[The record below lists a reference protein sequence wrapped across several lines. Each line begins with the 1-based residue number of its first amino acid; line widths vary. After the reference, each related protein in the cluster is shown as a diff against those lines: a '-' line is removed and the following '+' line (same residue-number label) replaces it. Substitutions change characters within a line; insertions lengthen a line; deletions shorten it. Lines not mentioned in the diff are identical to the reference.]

1 MQRRIIPDIVKPT
14 ELTAT
19 TPDSSAENAAKAMRQ
34 ANVAAILVMGD
45 GDKLIGILTERDL
58 ARRLVA
64 ENKSPAETRVGDIM
78 TANPDTLAPND
89 RASDA
94 LELMLTR
101 RYRHLPV
108 QDEAGKCIAMVSI
121 RDLYQAVKEGLEENI
136 RETEAFV
143 FGDRYSA

>member
-1 MQRRIIPDIVKPT
+1 MQRKIIPDIVQPR

-19 TPDSSAENAAKAMRQ
+19 TVDATAEQAAKDMAA
-34 ANVAAILVMGD
+34 ANVAAIIVLDTD
-45 GDKLIGILTERDL
+45 GKLIGIVTERDL
-58 ARRLVA
+58 SRRVVA
-64 ENKSPAETRVGDIM
+64 ENKVPSETKVGDIM
-78 TANPDTLAPND
+78 TANPDTLAAGD

-108 QDEAGKCIAMVSI
+108 QGDDGKCIAMVSI
-121 RDLYQAVKEGLEENI
+121 RDLYEAVKESLEENI

>member
-1 MQRRIIPDIVKPT
+1 MQRKIIPDIVQPR

-19 TPDSSAENAAKAMRQ
+19 TVDTTAEQAAKEMAA
-34 ANVAAILVMGD
+34 ANVAAIIVMDD
-45 GDKLIGILTERDL
+45 GGNLIGILTERDL
-58 ARRLVA
+58 SRRVVA
-64 ENKSPAETRVGDIM
+64 ENKSPSATKVGDIM
-78 TANPDTLAPND
+78 TANPDTLAPSD

-108 QDEAGKCIAMVSI
+108 LGEDGKCVAMVSI
-121 RDLYQAVKEGLEENI
+121 RDLYEAVKEGLEENI